1 MIYTIWLIFILFNVI
16 LLLIILL
23 NCLIAIVGESYSV
36 VMAEKTNNI
45 YQFRSLL
52 NLEYVEIRGIGV
64 FKSNFNQI
72 LLVSSIGQSTDGE
85 QETVGMSEQL
95 KNVAGVITHI
105 KSQATQHQKQL
116 SGQLMSFNEN
126 CKSQLSIVKEA
137 VDETQTE
144 LKTIKKLLA

>member
-1 MIYTIWLIFILFNVI
+1 MIYTIWLIFVFFNVI

-52 NLEYVEIRGIGV
+52 NLEYIEILGIGV
-64 FKSNFNQI
+64 FKTNFNQI
-72 LLVSSIGQSTDGE
+72 LLMSSIGDSTAGQE
-85 QETVGMSEQL
+85 ETVGMSEQL
-95 KNVAGVITHI
+95 KNVSTVISHI

-116 SGQLMSFNEN
+116 SE
-126 CKSQLSIVKEA
+126 
-137 VDETQTE
+137 
-144 LKTIKKLLA
+144 